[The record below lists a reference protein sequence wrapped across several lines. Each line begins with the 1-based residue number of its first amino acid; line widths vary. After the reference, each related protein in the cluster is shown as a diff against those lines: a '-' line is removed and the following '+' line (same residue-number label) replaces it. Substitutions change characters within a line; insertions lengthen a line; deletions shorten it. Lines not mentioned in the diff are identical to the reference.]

1 MTKESK
7 APREFW
13 ISPRDGY
20 YLESPPIHPHQ
31 RMDIIH
37 VIEYSAYQQLE
48 EKLNYYKD
56 HAEMMKEAWD
66 KAEDKLRAA
75 VEALEALLND
85 SQHSD
90 HECGDDRCPVDSARK
105 VLTKLKGGE
114 K

>member
-1 MTKESK
+1 MVLLAQSPDEEDRISSKIFDPTKMKNPNWE
-7 APREFW
+7 
-13 ISPRDGY
+13 
-20 YLESPPIHPHQ
+20 
-31 RMDIIH
+31 H
-37 VIEYSAYQQLE
+37 VIEFSAYQQLE
-48 EKLNYYKD
+48 EKLNCYKD